1 MGFDLVNTIPIMI
14 GTLPLRNIWQSMPAY
29 PPPTVPE
36 GKNFASNKHSGS
48 TEKLILDKISFI
60 LRFIACKLGWVA
72 PVIPI
77 EGYSDL
83 PPPTYSTAIGI
94 DEGESAS

>member
-36 GKNFASNKHSGS
+36 GKNFASSKHSGT
-48 TEKLILDKISFI
+48 TEKLIRVILEKILFI
-60 LRFIACKLGWVA
+60 LRFIYRL
-72 PVIPI
+72 
-77 EGYSDL
+77 
-83 PPPTYSTAIGI
+83 
-94 DEGESAS
+94 